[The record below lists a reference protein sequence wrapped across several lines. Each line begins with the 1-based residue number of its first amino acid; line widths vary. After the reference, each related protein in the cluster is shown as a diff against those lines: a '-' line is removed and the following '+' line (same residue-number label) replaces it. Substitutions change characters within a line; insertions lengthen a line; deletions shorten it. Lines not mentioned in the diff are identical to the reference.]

1 MKAIISSKRILK
13 FFTYIGIIILLFLF
27 IFPIIWELS
36 TSFKTNSEAFAG
48 YNLIPRQ
55 FTIDGYLKALT
66 ESSMGTY
73 FLNTVFIVSC
83 ITLGSVI
90 SCSMAGFAFA
100 QLKFPG
106 RDFLF
111 FFYIQT
117 LMIPFSVTL
126 IPAYVVMIKLGWANS
141 YYALIMPFL
150 FGNAFGTFLLR
161 QFYLTLPRE
170 LFESATIDGA
180 GYFQIWFR
188 IMSPLTA
195 PAVATFALMT
205 IQSQWNSL
213 LWPLVVT
220 QSPQF
225 KTLALGLSDFRL
237 LRVVDWSSMMAAVMI
252 ATAPMM
258 IILFVANKWFLR
270 SIQLSGVNK

>member
-1 MKAIISSKRILK
+1 MRQEKWKKNVLMLLAYVSIIAI
-13 FFTYIGIIILLFLF
+13 LFVF

-36 TSFKTNSEAFAG
+36 TSLKTNAETFGG
-48 YNLIPRQ
+48 YNLIPHQ
-55 FTIDGYLKALT
+55 FTFEGYVKALT
-66 ESSMGTY
+66 ESNMGRY
-73 FLNTVFIVSC
+73 FFNTVLISFTVVF
-83 ITLGSVI
+83 GSAI
-90 SCSMAGFAFA
+90 SCSLAGFAFA

-111 FFYIQT
+111 FFYITT

-126 IPAYVVMIKLGWANS
+126 IPTYFIMIQLGWVNT
-141 YYALIMPFL
+141 YYALIIPSFL
-150 FGNAFGTFLLR
+150 GNAFGTFLLR
-161 QFYLTLPRE
+161 QFYMTQPRE

-180 GYFQIWFR
+180 NYFQIWLR
-188 IMSPLTA
+188 IMAPLTA

-205 IQSQWNSL
+205 LQIQWNSL

-237 LRVVDWSSMMAAVMI
+237 VRVVNWNAMMAAVMI
-252 ATAPMM
+252 STAPM
-258 IILFVANKWFLR
+258 IILLFLANKLFLR

>member
-1 MKAIISSKRILK
+1 MRQGKWKKNVLMLLAYVSIIAI
-13 FFTYIGIIILLFLF
+13 LFVF

-36 TSFKTNSEAFAG
+36 TSLKTNAETFGG
-48 YNLIPRQ
+48 YNLIPHQ
-55 FTIDGYLKALT
+55 FTFEGYVKALT
-66 ESSMGTY
+66 ESNMGRY
-73 FLNTVFIVSC
+73 FFNTVLISFTVVF
-83 ITLGSVI
+83 GSAI
-90 SCSMAGFAFA
+90 SCSLAGFAFA

-111 FFYIQT
+111 FFYITT

-126 IPAYVVMIKLGWANS
+126 IPTYFIMIQLGWVNT
-141 YYALIMPFL
+141 YYALIIPSFL
-150 FGNAFGTFLLR
+150 GNAFGTFLLR
-161 QFYLTLPRE
+161 QFYMTQPRE

-180 GYFQIWFR
+180 NYFQIWLR
-188 IMSPLTA
+188 IMAPLTA

-205 IQSQWNSL
+205 LQTQWNSL

-237 LRVVDWSSMMAAVMI
+237 VRVVNWNAMMAAVMI
-252 ATAPMM
+252 STAPM
-258 IILFVANKWFLR
+258 IILLFLANKLFLR

>member
-1 MKAIISSKRILK
+1 MKTAGTKRILK
-13 FFTYIGIIILLFLF
+13 LFTYLGIIFFLLVF

-36 TSFKTNSEAFAG
+36 TSFKTNGESFAG
-48 YNLIPRQ
+48 YNLIPHQ
-55 FTIDGYLKALT
+55 FTIEGYIKALT
-66 ESSMGTY
+66 ESSMGLY
-73 FLNTVFIVSC
+73 FLNTVIIVLC

-90 SCSMAGFAFA
+90 ACSMAGFAFG

-111 FFYIQT
+111 FLYITT
-117 LMIPFSVTL
+117 LMIPISVTI
-126 IPAYVVMIKLGWANS
+126 IPSYITVIKFGWANS

-188 IMSPLTA
+188 IMAPLTA
-195 PAVATFALMT
+195 PAIATFALMT

-237 LRVVDWSSMMAAVMI
+237 MRVVNWNAMMAAVMI
-252 ATAPMM
+252 ATAPM
-258 IILFVANKWFLR
+258 IILLFIANKFFLR
-270 SIQLSGVNK
+270 SIQLSGINR

>member
-1 MKAIISSKRILK
+1 MKSTATKKILK
-13 FFTYIGIIILLFLF
+13 FLTYIGIIAFLF
-27 IFPIIWELS
+27 IFIYPILWELS
-36 TSFKTNSEAFAG
+36 TSFKTNSEAFSG
-48 YNLIPRQ
+48 FNLIPHQ
-55 FTIDGYLKALT
+55 FTTEGYIKALT
-66 ESSMGTY
+66 ESNMGLY
-73 FLNTVFIVSC
+73 LFNTVFIAFCV
-83 ITLGSVI
+83 TLGSAVA
-90 SCSMAGFAFA
+90 CSMAGFAFG

-111 FFYIQT
+111 FFYITT
-117 LMIPFSVTL
+117 LMVPFAVTL
-126 IPAYVVMIKLGWANS
+126 IPTYIIMIKFGWANS
-141 YYALIMPFL
+141 YYALIIPFL

-161 QFYLTLPRE
+161 QFYLTQPRE
-170 LFESATIDGA
+170 LFESAIIDGA
-180 GYFQIWFR
+180 GYFQIWYR
-188 IMSPLTA
+188 IMAPLTA

-252 ATAPMM
+252 ATAPM
-258 IILFVANKWFLR
+258 IILLFIANKLFLR
-270 SIQLSGVNK
+270 SIQLSGINR

>member
-1 MKAIISSKRILK
+1 MKTTGTKLVLK
-13 FFTYIGIIILLFLF
+13 FLTYIGIIVFLF
-27 IFPIIWELS
+27 IFIYPIIWELS

-48 YNLIPRQ
+48 FNLMPHQ
-55 FTIDGYLKALT
+55 FTVAGYIKALA
-66 ESSMGTY
+66 ESNMGLY
-73 FLNTVFIVSC
+73 LLNTVFVTVC

-90 SCSMAGFAFA
+90 ACSMAGFAFG

-111 FFYIQT
+111 FFYITT
-117 LMIPFSVTL
+117 LMVPFAVTIIPTY
-126 IPAYVVMIKLGWANS
+126 IIMIKLGWANS
-141 YYALIMPFL
+141 YFALIMPFL
-150 FGNAFGTFLLR
+150 LGNAFGTFLLR
-161 QFYLTLPRE
+161 QFYLTQPRE

-180 GYFQIWFR
+180 GYFQIWIR
-188 IMSPLTA
+188 IMAPLTA
-195 PAVATFALMT
+195 PAVATFALVT

-237 LRVVDWSSMMAAVMI
+237 LRVVDWSAMMAAVMV
-252 ATAPMM
+252 ATAPM
-258 IILFVANKWFLR
+258 IVLLFVANKLFLR
-270 SIQLSGVNK
+270 SIQLSGINR

>member
-1 MKAIISSKRILK
+1 MRQGKWKKNVLMLLAYVSIIAI
-13 FFTYIGIIILLFLF
+13 LFVF

-36 TSFKTNSEAFAG
+36 TSLKTNAETFGG
-48 YNLIPRQ
+48 YNLIPHQ
-55 FTIDGYLKALT
+55 FTFEGYVKALT
-66 ESSMGTY
+66 ESNMGRY
-73 FLNTVFIVSC
+73 FFNTVLISFTVVF
-83 ITLGSVI
+83 GSAI
-90 SCSMAGFAFA
+90 SCSLAGFAFA

-111 FFYIQT
+111 FFYITT

-126 IPAYVVMIKLGWANS
+126 IPTYFIMIQLGWVNT
-141 YYALIMPFL
+141 YYALIIPSFL
-150 FGNAFGTFLLR
+150 GNAFGTFLLR
-161 QFYLTLPRE
+161 QFYMTQPRE

-180 GYFQIWFR
+180 NYFQIWLR
-188 IMSPLTA
+188 IMAPLTA

-205 IQSQWNSL
+205 LQTQWNSL

-237 LRVVDWSSMMAAVMI
+237 VRVVNWNAMMAAVMI
-252 ATAPMM
+252 STSPM
-258 IILFVANKWFLR
+258 IILLFLANKLFLR